1 MDIDADHTLLQSLK
15 TYLSSA
21 TLQDTYLLGRQFLN
35 GGRDSRHWAA
45 IHALSPS
52 SRVDGCGAEAIDAQN
67 SREFIRLLT
76 MYDRQVRPVTSLV
89 FAMIVAYCF
98 PAFWLAGTYAI
109 PRAHPSTL
117 LRASLRRTVP
127 SFTVEVRRRPRLAA
141 SPRDEV
147 LSLESKVRP
156 TAFER
161 DFLRIT
167 AATFEPKT
175 SNPLAGVGAASHPT
189 RRILESLVPDK
200 LPGDR
205 LQDES
210 SSEGTANPKS
220 RARRQPSER
229 AAQVLRASSDLT
241 LELAGNP
248 SVASVQPASS
258 LPGDAVAVSP
268 SMPTATANRVVGEPG
283 GPPPRPEAKARV
295 RMPIAPDASWADA
308 SAKDQLFIPRTEP
321 LVALPTSVEDASPPN
336 RKRTI
341 LGRYVFGDELKPGER
356 WRQRS
361 RKGR

>member
-1 MDIDADHTLLQSLK
+1 M
-15 TYLSSA
+15 
-21 TLQDTYLLGRQFLN
+21 
-35 GGRDSRHWAA
+35 
-45 IHALSPS
+45 
-52 SRVDGCGAEAIDAQN
+52 
-67 SREFIRLLT
+67 
-76 MYDRQVRPVTSLV
+76 
-89 FAMIVAYCF
+89 
-98 PAFWLAGTYAI
+98 
-109 PRAHPSTL
+109 
-117 LRASLRRTVP
+117 
-127 SFTVEVRRRPRLAA
+127 
-141 SPRDEV
+141 

-161 DFLRIT
+161 EFLRIT

-220 RARRQPSER
+220 RARRRPSER
-229 AAQVLRASSDLT
+229 ASQVLRASSDLT

-248 SVASVQPASS
+248 SVASAQPATS

-268 SMPTATANRVVGEPG
+268 GMPTATANRVVGEPG
-283 GPPPRPEAKARV
+283 GPPRPKAKARV
-295 RMPIAPDASWADA
+295 RMPIAPDASRADT
-308 SAKDQLFIPRTEP
+308 SGKDQLFIPRTEP
-321 LVALPTSVEDASPPN
+321 LVALPTSVEDASSPN

-356 WRQRS
+356 WKQRLRKGPRS
-361 RKGR
+361 RAKTLEG